1 MLDEKWHLDCHLKCG
16 TEKREGKV
24 DKNEVQG
31 NEGAVEVEE
40 MKTAIRKLMRGR
52 QECGAYK
59 QKRCK
64 WEVPQLQWMIE
75 LLMWCGEV
83 VRVS

>member
-40 MKTAIRKLMRGR
+40 MKTAVRKLM
-52 QECGAYK
+52 
-59 QKRCK
+59 
-64 WEVPQLQWMIE
+64 
-75 LLMWCGEV
+75 
-83 VRVS
+83 